1 MITAMCSMMI
11 ILGMILCVYDMFI
24 PPFSVPLVMLY
35 TFKMIGIGI
44 AAIGIMILGARIY
57 QTGVGPFIEIP
68 NTKRV
73 ILMHQRRGNNPNTYF
88 MTAKLED
95 LEFIRTKNKVFK
107 DTGGG
112 FRVAG
117 HDVRRTHE
125 VVCHDIPEWLSQYFY
140 QIKQRYGITDSI
152 EFKELRQKLMDL
164 KPPIPGVMS
173 IEQQLEQIKLLKP
186 VMDNEQNRKELLKL
200 NFLQLQKMEEILYDG
215 VVHHG
220 EEAETFI
227 ESATPNELDALEK
240 QKFLNDKMEE
250 KHYRAVGEHNI
261 GQWIGP
267 ALLLMVGGAI
277 AVAIIAGTF
286 N

>member
-1 MITAMCSMMI
+1 M
-11 ILGMILCVYDMFI
+11 
-24 PPFSVPLVMLY
+24 
-35 TFKMIGIGI
+35 
-44 AAIGIMILGARIY
+44 
-57 QTGVGPFIEIP
+57 TG
-68 NTKRV
+68 R
-73 ILMHQRRGNNPNTYF
+73 
-88 MTAKLED
+88 LED

-140 QIKQRYGITDSI
+140 QIKERYGVKDSI
-152 EFKELRQKLMDL
+152 EFNQLRKQL
-164 KPPIPGVMS
+164 KALKQPIPGVMN
-173 IEQQLEQIKLLKP
+173 IEQQLEQIPLLKP
-186 VMDNEQNRKELLKL
+186 VMDNQQLRGELLKL
-200 NFLQLQKMEEILYDG
+200 NFLQLQKMEELLYDG
-215 VVHHG
+215 VTHHG

-250 KHYRAVGEHNI
+250 RNYRAVGEHNI

-277 AVAIIAGTF
+277 AVAIISGAL
-286 N
+286 

>member
-1 MITAMCSMMI
+1 MITALCSIMI
-11 ILGMILCVYDMFI
+11 MLGMLLCIFDMFI
-24 PPFSVPLVMLY
+24 PPYTIPIVILY
-35 TFKMIGIGI
+35 TFKMMGIGI
-44 AAIGIMILGARIY
+44 AAIGVMILGARIH

-73 ILMHQRRGNNPNTYF
+73 ILMHQRRGQNPNTYF
-88 MTAKLED
+88 MNGKLDD
-95 LEFIRTKNKVFK
+95 LEFIRAKNKVFK

-140 QIKQRYGITDSI
+140 QIKNRYGIANNL
-152 EFKELRQKLMDL
+152 EFKELRKQLSNL
-164 KPPIPGVMS
+164 KPPIEGVMN

-186 VMDNEQNRKELLKL
+186 VMDNDQCRRELLKL

-215 VVHHG
+215 VTHHG
-220 EEAETFI
+220 EEAESFI

-240 QKFLNDKMEE
+240 QKFLNEKMEE
-250 KHYRAVGEHNI
+250 RNYRAVGEHNI

-277 AVAIIAGTF
+277 AVAIISGAL
-286 N
+286 

>member
-1 MITAMCSMMI
+1 MITIVCSVMI
-11 ILGMILCVYDMFI
+11 MLGMLLCVYDMFI
-24 PPFSVPLVMLY
+24 PPFTIPLAMLY
-35 TFKMIGIGI
+35 TFKMMGIGI
-44 AAIGIMILGARIY
+44 AAIGVMILGARIY

-73 ILMHQRRGNNPNTYF
+73 ILMHQRRGKNPNTF
-88 MTAKLED
+88 FISAKLDD
-95 LEFIRTKNKVFK
+95 LEFIRSKNKVFK

-112 FRVAG
+112 IRVAG

-140 QIKQRYGITDSI
+140 QIKSRYGVTDSL
-152 EFKELRQKLMDL
+152 EFKELQQQLKSL
-164 KPPIPGVMS
+164 KPPIPGVMNL
-173 IEQQLEQIKLLKP
+173 EQQLERIKLLKP
-186 VMDNEQNRKELLKL
+186 VMDNKQLREELLKL
-200 NFLQLQKMEEILYDG
+200 NFLQLQKMEEYLFDG
-215 VVHHG
+215 VTHHA

-250 KHYRAVGEHNI
+250 KNYRAVGEHNI

-277 AVAIIAGTF
+277 AVAIISGALS
-286 N
+286 

>member
-1 MITAMCSMMI
+1 MMG
-11 ILGMILCVYDMFI
+11 L
-24 PPFSVPLVMLY
+24 
-35 TFKMIGIGI
+35 GI
-44 AAIGIMILGARIY
+44 AAIGVMILGARIH

-68 NTKRV
+68 NTRRV
-73 ILMHQRRGNNPNTYF
+73 ILMHQRRGKNPNTYF
-88 MTAKLED
+88 MTGRLED

-140 QIKQRYGITDSI
+140 QIKERYGVKDSI
-152 EFKELRQKLMDL
+152 EFNQLRKQL
-164 KPPIPGVMS
+164 KALKQPIPGVMN
-173 IEQQLEQIKLLKP
+173 IEQQLEQIPLLKP
-186 VMDNEQNRKELLKL
+186 VMDNQQLRGELLKL
-200 NFLQLQKMEEILYDG
+200 NFLQLQKMEELLYDG
-215 VVHHG
+215 VTHHG

-250 KHYRAVGEHNI
+250 RNYRAVGEHNI

-277 AVAIIAGTF
+277 AVAIISGAL
-286 N
+286 